1 MNYTRKANP
10 NATNSELDAK
20 KIIIHNPPQSV
31 TVDLTFDEK
40 YQMVKL
46 YETLLDMDL
55 IDDCPIEVETA
66 FDKIMEAK

>member
-1 MNYTRKANP
+1 MNTTR
-10 NATNSELDAK
+10 L
-20 KIIIHNPPQSV
+20 V

-55 IDDCPIEVETA
+55 IDDCPIEIETA
-66 FDKIMEAK
+66 FDKIMEAN

>member
-1 MNYTRKANP
+1 M
-10 NATNSELDAK
+10 NAT
-20 KIIIHNPPQSV
+20 QSV
-31 TVDLTFDEK
+31 TVSLTFDEK

>member
-1 MNYTRKANP
+1 MNTR
-10 NATNSELDAK
+10 
-20 KIIIHNPPQSV
+20 QSV

-55 IDDCPIEVETA
+55 LDDCPIEVETA
-66 FDKIMEAK
+66 FDKIVEAK

>member
-1 MNYTRKANP
+1 MNTM
-10 NATNSELDAK
+10 
-20 KIIIHNPPQSV
+20 QSV
-31 TVDLTFDEK
+31 TDSLTFDEK

-66 FDKIMEAK
+66 FDKIMEAKWTH

>member
-1 MNYTRKANP
+1 MNTRQ
-10 NATNSELDAK
+10 L
-20 KIIIHNPPQSV
+20 V

-46 YETLLDMDL
+46 YETLRDMDL

-66 FDKIMEAK
+66 FDKIMEAN

>member
-1 MNYTRKANP
+1 MNTER
-10 NATNSELDAK
+10 L
-20 KIIIHNPPQSV
+20 V

-46 YETLLDMDL
+46 YETLQDMDL

-66 FDKIMEAK
+66 FDKIMEAN

>member
-1 MNYTRKANP
+1 MNTR
-10 NATNSELDAK
+10 
-20 KIIIHNPPQSV
+20 QSV

-66 FDKIMEAK
+66 YDKIVEAN

>member
-1 MNYTRKANP
+1 MMNT
-10 NATNSELDAK
+10 T
-20 KIIIHNPPQSV
+20 QSV
-31 TVDLTFDEK
+31 AVNLTFDEK

-66 FDKIMEAK
+66 FDKIMEAKWTH

>member
-1 MNYTRKANP
+1 MMNTTK
-10 NATNSELDAK
+10 
-20 KIIIHNPPQSV
+20 SV
-31 TVDLTFDEK
+31 AVNLTFDEK

-66 FDKIMEAK
+66 FDKIVEAN